1 MGTGLRRGLSWL
13 VHRATRWR
21 WRPWKNALIR
31 LFMRRYRVDL
41 SQAAHDAPEAYPSF
55 NDFFTRALKP
65 EARPIAAAGL
75 ASPVDGVIS
84 AVGTAADNS
93 LFQAKGKTY
102 SLEDLFAGDEE
113 QARPYR
119 NGPFI
124 TLYLSPRD
132 YHRVHMPADGALRAM
147 LYAPGRLFSVN
158 AAATRRIDK
167 LFARNERVIATF
179 ASPLGRLAVIL
190 VGALFVSAIELA
202 WHGPVAPPGRQQAR
216 QWRYDEGAGGPAFRR
231 GEEIGRF
238 NMGSTVILLAEP
250 GKIVW
255 DRHCEPGRWV
265 AMGQRLATPAG
276 L

>member
-1 MGTGLRRGLSWL
+1 MGTGLRRGLSGL
-13 VHRATRWR
+13 IRQATRWQ
-21 WRPWKNALIR
+21 WGPWKNALIR
-31 LFMRRYRVDL
+31 LFMRRYGVDL
-41 SQAAHDAPEAYPSF
+41 SQAERGVPEAYRSF
-55 NDFFTRALKP
+55 NDFFTRRLKP
-65 EARPIAAAGL
+65 EARPIAADGL
-75 ASPVDGVIS
+75 SSPVDGVVS
-84 AVGTAADNS
+84 AAGVAADNQ

-158 AAATRRIDK
+158 AAATGRIDN
-167 LFARNERVIATF
+167 LFARNERVIAAF
-179 ASPLGRLAVIL
+179 ASPLGRLAVIM
-190 VGALFVSAIELA
+190 VGALFVSAMELA
-202 WHGPVAPPGRQQAR
+202 WHGPVAPPRRRQAR
-216 QWRYDEGAGGPAFRR
+216 LWRYDAGPAFKR

-250 GKIVW
+250 GKVAW
-255 DRHCEPGRWV
+255 DSCCQPGRWV
-265 AMGQRLATPAG
+265 AMGQRIATPG
-276 L
+276 GV

>member
-1 MGTGLRRGLSWL
+1 MGTGLRLGLSGL
-13 VHRATRWR
+13 IHRAARWQ

-41 SQAAHDAPEAYPSF
+41 SQAERGAPEAYRSF
-55 NDFFTRALKP
+55 NDFFTRSLKP
-65 EARPIAAAGL
+65 EARPIAADGL

-84 AVGTAADNS
+84 AVGMAADNQ

-102 SLEDLFAGDEE
+102 TLEDLFAGDEE

-158 AAATRRIDK
+158 AAATRRVDK
-167 LFARNERVIATF
+167 LFARNERVIAAF
-179 ASPLGRLAVIL
+179 DSPLGRLAVIMVVVMVIVMVTTIVIKWYVYNTISCTHNFL
-190 VGALFVSAIELA
+190 LLSIFFPFSLPSRSSFPFQSLLFTFSSI
-202 WHGPVAPPGRQQAR
+202 
-216 QWRYDEGAGGPAFRR
+216 
-231 GEEIGRF
+231 
-238 NMGSTVILLAEP
+238 SCLLP
-250 GKIVW
+250 RSLPSFPCFLISPLS
-255 DRHCEPGRWV
+255 HF
-265 AMGQRLATPAG
+265 
-276 L
+276 

>member
-1 MGTGLRRGLSWL
+1 MTLGTGLRRGLSGL
-13 VHRATRWR
+13 IHRAARWR

-41 SQAAHDAPEAYPSF
+41 SQAERGEPEAYRSF
-55 NDFFTRALKP
+55 NDFFTRSLKP
-65 EARPIAAAGL
+65 DARPIAADGL

-84 AVGTAADNS
+84 AVGAAADNQ
-93 LFQAKGKTY
+93 LLQAKGKTY

-158 AAATRRIDK
+158 AAATGRIDN

-179 ASPLGRLAVIL
+179 ASPLGMLAVVL
-190 VGALFVSAIELA
+190 VGALFVSAMELA
-202 WHGPVAPPGRQQAR
+202 WHGPVAPPGRRRTR
-216 QWRYDEGAGGPAFRR
+216 QWRYDEGAKGMAFRR

-250 GKIVW
+250 GKIAW
-255 DRHCEPGRWV
+255 DSHCEPGRWV
-265 AMGQRLATPAG
+265 AMGQRIATAV
-276 L
+276 